1 MIVKLG
7 RAWCFSSAG
16 CFLLLLMAAEP
27 CVAVQDR
34 RAWCFS
40 SAGCFLLLLM
50 AAEPCVAVQD
60 RGAWV
65 LFNIDTGNLLLIF

>member
-7 RAWCFSSAG
+7 
-16 CFLLLLMAAEP
+16 
-27 CVAVQDR
+27 

-65 LFNIDTGNLLLIF
+65 LFNMEWEIYC